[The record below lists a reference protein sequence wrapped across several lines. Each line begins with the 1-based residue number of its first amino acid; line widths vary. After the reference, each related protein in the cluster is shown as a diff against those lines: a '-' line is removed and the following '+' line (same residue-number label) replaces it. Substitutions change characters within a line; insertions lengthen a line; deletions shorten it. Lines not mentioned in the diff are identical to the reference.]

1 MTCLIVAI
9 KQLLSRSTEAFESRH
24 HNISAEKSKYVGVFI
39 HPVLSPSLNE
49 MTVLNESLFFFF
61 FFPFLPFKHLLE
73 KHTRD
78 AKSFAQCSPHNVFH
92 AVKQLAMN

>member
-61 FFPFLPFKHLLE
+61 F
-73 KHTRD
+73 
-78 AKSFAQCSPHNVFH
+78 SV
-92 AVKQLAMN
+92 LAF

>member
-9 KQLLSRSTEAFESRH
+9 KQLLSTSTEAFESRH

-49 MTVLNESLFFFF
+49 MTVLNESLFFCS
-61 FFPFLPFKHLLE
+61 FLFKHLLE

-78 AKSFAQCSPHNVFH
+78 AKSFAQCSTHNV
-92 AVKQLAMN
+92 LAMN

>member
-49 MTVLNESLFFFF
+49 MTVLNESLFFFVVLAF
-61 FFPFLPFKHLLE
+61 SILE

-92 AVKQLAMN
+92 TVKQLAMN